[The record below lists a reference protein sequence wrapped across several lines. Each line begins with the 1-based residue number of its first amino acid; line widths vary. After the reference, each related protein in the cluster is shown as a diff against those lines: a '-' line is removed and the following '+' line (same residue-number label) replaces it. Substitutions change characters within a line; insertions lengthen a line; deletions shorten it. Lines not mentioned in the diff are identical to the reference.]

1 MCYSRGRKTPV
12 DTLRV
17 SCDIKRALKQ
27 QGALAHSIQIES
39 VDSITKT
46 ALGKAPLIKARSS
59 SVRSP
64 QQLNVLILE
73 EERSTYFSQLSHS
86 RTLPANL

>member
-1 MCYSRGRKTPV
+1 MCYSRGRR
-12 DTLRV
+12 TLSTHSV
-17 SCDIKRALKQ
+17 SCDIKRALEQ

-59 SVRSP
+59 SCNLRDNDRP
-64 QQLNVLILE
+64 
-73 EERSTYFSQLSHS
+73 HS
-86 RTLPANL
+86 